1 MFLNAYFLIWR
12 QHLFHFQSNWFQFN
26 QCFVSLDASH
36 CVAVFYVDCFTVNIY
51 GSFCWHLVKLQSYNC
66 WQVIYM
72 CLQGTCGTVVYDNA
86 RQIINKKTNSV
97 DFNLVNLSATIELI
111 DAFHGETVFILIVA

>member
-1 MFLNAYFLIWR
+1 
-12 QHLFHFQSNWFQFN
+12 
-26 QCFVSLDASH
+26 
-36 CVAVFYVDCFTVNIY
+36 
-51 GSFCWHLVKLQSYNC
+51 
-66 WQVIYM
+66 M